1 MNAKTLRIF
10 VALSV
15 LLLGSV
21 VVVQYFWFKQ
31 AYNLED
37 RDFDQRVTTA
47 LRMVSKRLLEFNKN
61 PNSQLLKPVERVTS
75 NYYTVQ
81 VNDTINNLILEE
93 FIKQEFAQA
102 DIRLNFEYGIYDCT
116 KDRIR
121 YSSFVCFSENCDR
134 SDSTANYHFPVLD
147 IHNYYFGVHFPDK
160 KRFLLGDLNN
170 WFVSSAILL
179 VVMAFFVYSL
189 MLIFKQKRLSEIQND
204 FINNMT
210 HEFKTPISTISISSE
225 VLMKPEIVNT
235 PERLLSYAAIIR
247 KEAARLKKNVDTVLQ
262 TANIAQKIDKLNLEE
277 VEVHEL
283 LEDLAISCEP
293 LFKEKNGELI
303 VNLRATNAHIKA
315 DRLHFTNI
323 IHNLIDNG
331 MKYCERTP
339 IIQITT
345 ENIGN
350 DLILSIKDNGIGIA
364 DRDQKQV
371 FNKFF
376 RVHTGDVHDVK
387 GFGLGLYYVKE
398 MVEGHKGKI
407 ELKSKIGEGSEF
419 KLVVPVVA

>member
-47 LRMVSKRLLEFNKN
+47 LRVVSKRLLEFNKN

-134 SDSTANYHFPVLD
+134 SDSTANYHFPALD

-262 TANIAQKIDKLNLEE
+262 TANIAQKIDKLNFEE
-277 VEVHEL
+277 VDVHEL

-345 ENIGN
+345 ENVGN
-350 DLILSIKDNGIGIA
+350 DLNVSIKDNGIGIA

-419 KLVVPVVA
+419 KLVVPVVW

>member
-10 VALSV
+10 VALSI
-15 LLLGSV
+15 LLLGGV
-21 VVVQYFWFKQ
+21 IVVQYYWFNQ
-31 AYNLED
+31 AYNIQD
-37 RDFDQRVTTA
+37 RDFDQRTTA
-47 LRMVSKRLLEFNKN
+47 ALRVVCKRILAFNKN
-61 PNSQLLKPVERVTS
+61 PNNKIIDPVERVTS

-81 VNDTINNLILEE
+81 VNDTINHMILEE
-93 FIKQEFAQA
+93 FLKQEFAHN
-102 DIRLNFEYGIYDCT
+102 DIRINFEFGIYDCL
-116 KDRIR
+116 KDNIR
-121 YSSFVCFSENCDR
+121 YTSFVCHSENCDR
-134 SDSTANYHFPVLD
+134 SDSTSSYHFPNLD

-160 KRFLLGDLNN
+160 KLFLLSDLDN
-170 WFVSSAILL
+170 WFVSSSILL
-179 VVMAFFVYSL
+179 VVMAFFVYAL

-262 TANIAQKIDKLNLEE
+262 TANIAQKIDKLNFEE
-277 VEVHEL
+277 LDIHEL
-283 LEDLAISCEP
+283 INELSINCEP

-303 VNLRATNAHIKA
+303 IDLKATHSIIKA

-331 MKYCERTP
+331 IKYCERP
-339 IIQITT
+339 PVIIITS

-350 DLILSIKDNGIGIA
+350 NLMVSVKDNGIGISE
-364 DRDQKQV
+364 RDQKQV

-376 RVHTGDVHDVK
+376 RVHTGDVHNVK

-398 MVEGHKGKI
+398 MVEGHKGTI
-407 ELKSKIGEGSEF
+407 LLKSKLGEGCEF
-419 KLVVPVVA
+419 RLLLPCIA

>member
-10 VALSV
+10 VALSI
-15 LLLGSV
+15 LLLGGV
-21 VVVQYFWFKQ
+21 IVVQYYWFNQ
-31 AYNLED
+31 AYNIQD
-37 RDFDQRVTTA
+37 RDFDQRTTA
-47 LRMVSKRLLEFNKN
+47 ALRVVCKRILAFNKN
-61 PNSQLLKPVERVTS
+61 PNNKIIDPVERVTS

-81 VNDTINNLILEE
+81 VNDTINHMILEE
-93 FIKQEFAQA
+93 FLKQEFAHN
-102 DIRLNFEYGIYDCT
+102 DIRINFEFGIYDCL
-116 KDRIR
+116 KDNIR
-121 YSSFVCFSENCDR
+121 YTSFVCHSENCDR
-134 SDSTANYHFPVLD
+134 SDSTSSYHFPDLD

-160 KRFLLGDLNN
+160 KLFLLSDLDN

-179 VVMAFFVYSL
+179 VVMAFFVYAL

-262 TANIAQKIDKLNLEE
+262 TANIAQKIDKLNFEE
-277 VEVHEL
+277 VDIHEL
-283 LEDLAISCEP
+283 INELSINCEP

-303 VNLRATNAHIKA
+303 IDLKATHSVIKA

-331 MKYCERTP
+331 VKYCERP
-339 IIQITT
+339 PVIIITS

-350 DLILSIKDNGIGIA
+350 NLMISVKDNGIGISE
-364 DRDQKQV
+364 RDQKQV

-376 RVHTGDVHDVK
+376 RVHTGDVHNVK

-398 MVEGHKGKI
+398 MVEGHKGTI
-407 ELKSKIGEGSEF
+407 LLKSKLGEGCEF
-419 KLVVPVVA
+419 RLLLPYIA

>member
-1 MNAKTLRIF
+1 
-10 VALSV
+10 
-15 LLLGSV
+15 
-21 VVVQYFWFKQ
+21 
-31 AYNLED
+31 
-37 RDFDQRVTTA
+37 
-47 LRMVSKRLLEFNKN
+47 
-61 PNSQLLKPVERVTS
+61 
-75 NYYTVQ
+75 
-81 VNDTINNLILEE
+81 
-93 FIKQEFAQA
+93 
-102 DIRLNFEYGIYDCT
+102 
-116 KDRIR
+116 
-121 YSSFVCFSENCDR
+121 
-134 SDSTANYHFPVLD
+134 
-147 IHNYYFGVHFPDK
+147 
-160 KRFLLGDLNN
+160 
-170 WFVSSAILL
+170 
-179 VVMAFFVYSL
+179 MAFFVYSL

-225 VLMKPEIVNT
+225 VLMKPEIINT

-262 TANIAQKIDKLNLEE
+262 TANIAQKIDKLNFEE

-283 LEDLAISCEP
+283 LEDLSISCEP

-303 VNLRATNAHIKA
+303 INLNAKNTLIKA
-315 DRLHFTNI
+315 DRLHFTNV

-331 MKYCERTP
+331 MKYCERSP
-339 IIQITT
+339 VIIITT
-345 ENIGN
+345 ENSGN
-350 DLILSIKDNGIGIA
+350 DLIISIKDNGIGIA

-376 RVHTGDVHDVK
+376 RVHTGDIHDVK

-419 KLVVPVVA
+419 KLIVPLIA

>member
-1 MNAKTLRIF
+1 
-10 VALSV
+10 
-15 LLLGSV
+15 
-21 VVVQYFWFKQ
+21 
-31 AYNLED
+31 
-37 RDFDQRVTTA
+37 
-47 LRMVSKRLLEFNKN
+47 
-61 PNSQLLKPVERVTS
+61 LKDKI
-75 NYYTVQ
+75 Q
-81 VNDTINNLILEE
+81 
-93 FIKQEFAQA
+93 
-102 DIRLNFEYGIYDCT
+102 
-116 KDRIR
+116 

-134 SDSTANYHFPVLD
+134 SDSTANYHFPDLN

-160 KRFLLGDLNN
+160 RYLLLGDLNN

-225 VLMKPEIVNT
+225 VLMKPEIINT

-262 TANIAQKIDKLNLEE
+262 TANIAQKIDKLNFEQ

-283 LEDLAISCEP
+283 IEDLSNNCEP

-303 VNLRATNAHIKA
+303 INLSAKNTLIRA
-315 DRLHFTNI
+315 DRLHFTNV

-331 MKYCERTP
+331 MKYSERPPMIT
-339 IIQITT
+339 ITT
-345 ENIGN
+345 KNVGN
-350 DLILSIKDNGIGIA
+350 DLTVSIKDNGIGIA
-364 DRDQKQV
+364 ERDQKQV

-398 MVEGHKGKI
+398 MVEGHKGRI

-419 KLVVPVVA
+419 KLIVPLLG

>member
-81 VNDTINNLILEE
+81 VNDTINNLVLEE

-262 TANIAQKIDKLNLEE
+262 TANIAQKIDKLNFEE
-277 VEVHEL
+277 VDVHEL

-303 VNLRATNAHIKA
+303 VNLGATNAHIKA

-350 DLILSIKDNGIGIA
+350 DLIVSIKDNGIGIA